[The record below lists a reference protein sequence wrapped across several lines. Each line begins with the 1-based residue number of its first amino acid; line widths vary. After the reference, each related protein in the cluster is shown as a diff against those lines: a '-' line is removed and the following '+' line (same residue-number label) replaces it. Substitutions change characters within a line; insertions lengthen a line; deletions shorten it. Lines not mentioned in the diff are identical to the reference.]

1 MYLLSLM
8 IVVNVMRLVF
18 ARLIWSEKARPW
30 IRRAVSR
37 CMRNSLEASLQCKG
51 NHFNGIKVRSNGSI
65 LGFKLQTV
73 ASKVFRRG
81 TTHVSHSR
89 RETATCS
96 CWKPSSRAN
105 LHGQRSA
112 RNQATDNKRISHAN
126 TYKIFSWC
134 KSPKVLLF
142 WRRHAQ
148 LCRPPQKD
156 AREAEFPPSVSNH
169 VPCTTMPFMHK
180 SGDAAQWWRRRLW
193 SQSLPRLS
201 PLPARHRSATDS
213 CWTLRDENHP
223 WNLQMNERSSK
234 ETINCNDDHPLC
246 RNVYDNVETDMRSA
260 RHNENAL
267 ANSGARC
274 IEVRGHR
281 PERKHHRYQASSSS
295 PSSLWPMAPTVVKH
309 GQTVKAKSYCV

>member
-1 MYLLSLM
+1 
-8 IVVNVMRLVF
+8 MRLVF

-65 LGFKLQTV
+65 LGFKLQPV
-73 ASKVFRRG
+73 SSKVFRRG

-126 TYKIFSWC
+126 TYNFFFLMQIS
-134 KSPKVLLF
+134 KSAPLL
-142 WRRHAQ
+142 AQ
-148 LCRPPQKD
+148 TRPVVPTTSERC
-156 AREAEFPPSVSNH
+156 AWSRIPPSVSNH

-213 CWTLRDENHP
+213 CWTCAMKITLESSNE
-223 WNLQMNERSSK
+223 WKVVEGNNKLQWWP
-234 ETINCNDDHPLC
+234 PLC
-246 RNVYDNVETDMRSA
+246 RNAYDNVETDMRSA